1 LIEGNLRGYDS
12 STVGEKR
19 EKIKN
24 KEREKKKQIKG

>member
-1 LIEGNLRGYDS
+1 MIPTRFSPN
-12 STVGEKR
+12 STKR